1 MSMQLLSVDVDEQL
15 TVNPEAVRFLNESY
29 DALTVLS
36 FHGTKNSGKSALLR
50 EILQASEPTE
60 GEQSDGA
67 THPADV
73 AAPPADISGVWM
85 YVQETTY
92 AHAKRVVYLDVQ
104 CYGDNEG
111 LDARLFGIVSFLS
124 SNVIHGSVGHINE
137 HVFDEMNFL
146 QSAVHVLGDRPGLL
160 PALTWIVRDLS
171 SKDVK
176 AAVPSADP
184 ASDIDQQYLEAVLNP
199 KSSPFTSSLSWQILT
214 SFFPKRI
221 GAILPPTSSPAY
233 SKKVLRVRKSLVE
246 PSHVKEVRGVALH
259 GSIFCHVMALLC
271 ASPSNITSEVWGP
284 KWDDVL
290 RSDMLHL
297 VEVAFDVYKSTVDT
311 SICHDGHTSPPHHD
325 DRIEFPCDEGDVKTL
340 HVAGKAA
347 AQPFLAKAGALG
359 DDLAAL
365 AARLFHELSAAHVA
379 KWMDENDRASSA
391 QCLSV
396 LQRLHTDI
404 EHLIK
409 AKLQPQDDNNP
420 LRLVDF
426 KAILRAYQ
434 HSVQNM
440 VVEYASEAVGPQKMA
455 ALSQFFSTV
464 VPRFIEYL
472 VHLGDQT
479 MHRQTALVEQV
490 VVDGE
495 ATLADAVQAKA
506 AAMEAI
512 KSSQRQVQ
520 AKLVANLHLET
531 RIKQVLQDAVDDVT
545 DLHDQAKV
553 QGESLETQAFNNVRT
568 IVACML
574 VETVTG
580 TIVGRADG
588 GARAGGEPGDPG
600 RRTSVGRV
608 PDQTRRRR
616 GIWAQELEAAVL
628 FAAQEHP
635 VVRQDQG
642 RLRARQD
649 PQGVF
654 DRRQCDQGLCRRRRR
669 VRSVAAVHGPG
680 SVRLQARAVWVRPD
694 ARPSQGRW
702 RQRAHLLPAR
712 VDDGSQG
719 AMGRTSAPR
728 GHTGDSCKV

>member
-1 MSMQLLSVDVDEQL
+1 MSSATDSSHRVSQ
-15 TVNPEAVRFLNESY
+15 
-29 DALTVLS
+29 
-36 FHGTKNSGKSALLR
+36 NSGKSALLR

-73 AAPPADISGVWM
+73 AAPPADISYVIVSDPQSFYIYILTRCQLFRSGVWM

-259 GSIFCHVMALLC
+259 GSIFCH
-271 ASPSNITSEVWGP
+271 
-284 KWDDVL
+284 
-290 RSDMLHL
+290 
-297 VEVAFDVYKSTVDT
+297 
-311 SICHDGHTSPPHHD
+311 
-325 DRIEFPCDEGDVKTL
+325 FPCDEGDVKTL

-440 VVEYASEAVGPQKMA
+440 VVEYASEAVGPQKVVQIHCVVERTA
-455 ALSQFFSTV
+455 ERVLEVSQATQEDERALEGYLIKQGGGGVFGRKNWKQRNILSYAKTKDDYERGKILKEFSIVGSVIKDSADAGEGFEVWPPSTGQAV
-464 VPRFIEYL
+464 YDYKQGGMIEKRTTSVCL
-472 VHLGDQT
+472 NTIIDVGLFGSDPTLG
-479 MHRQTALVEQV
+479 RRK
-490 VVDGE
+490 VDGDSE
-495 ATLADAVQAKA
+495 RIFYLRAST
-506 AAMEAI
+506 MEV
-512 KSSQRQVQ
+512 KEQW
-520 AKLVANLHLET
+520 
-531 RIKQVLQDAVDDVT
+531 
-545 DLHDQAKV
+545 
-553 QGESLETQAFNNVRT
+553 
-568 IVACML
+568 
-574 VETVTG
+574 VE
-580 TIVGRADG
+580 
-588 GARAGGEPGDPG
+588 
-600 RRTSVGRV
+600 
-608 PDQTRRRR
+608 
-616 GIWAQELEAAVL
+616 
-628 FAAQEHP
+628 
-635 VVRQDQG
+635 
-642 RLRARQD
+642 RLR
-649 PQGVF
+649 
-654 DRRQCDQGLCRRRRR
+654 
-669 VRSVAAVHGPG
+669 
-680 SVRLQARAVWVRPD
+680 RAVIL
-694 ARPSQGRW
+694 AT
-702 RQRAHLLPAR
+702 RA
-712 VDDGSQG
+712 
-719 AMGRTSAPR
+719 
-728 GHTGDSCKV
+728 K

>member
-1 MSMQLLSVDVDEQL
+1 MSSATDSSHRVSQ
-15 TVNPEAVRFLNESY
+15 
-29 DALTVLS
+29 
-36 FHGTKNSGKSALLR
+36 NSGKSALLR

-73 AAPPADISGVWM
+73 AVPPADISYVIVSDPQSFYIYILTRCLLFRSGVWM
-85 YVQETTY
+85 YVQETAY

-124 SNVIHGSVGHINE
+124 SNVIHCSVGHINE

-259 GSIFCHVMALLC
+259 GSIFCHIMALLC
-271 ASPSNITSEVWGP
+271 ASPSNITS
-284 KWDDVL
+284 
-290 RSDMLHL
+290 
-297 VEVAFDVYKSTVDT
+297 
-311 SICHDGHTSPPHHD
+311 
-325 DRIEFPCDEGDVKTL
+325 EFPCDEGDVKTL

-455 ALSQFFSTV
+455 ALSQFYSTV

-472 VHLGDQT
+472 AHLGDQT
-479 MHRQTALVEQV
+479 MHRQTALVEVERTAERVLEVSQATQEDERALEGYLIKQGGGGV
-490 VVDGE
+490 FGRKNWKQRNILSYAKTKDDYERGKILKEFSIVGSVIKDSADAGEGFEVWPPSTGQAVYDYKQGLFGSDPTLGRRKVDGDSE
-495 ATLADAVQAKA
+495 RIFYLRAST
-506 AAMEAI
+506 MEV
-512 KSSQRQVQ
+512 KEQW
-520 AKLVANLHLET
+520 
-531 RIKQVLQDAVDDVT
+531 
-545 DLHDQAKV
+545 
-553 QGESLETQAFNNVRT
+553 
-568 IVACML
+568 
-574 VETVTG
+574 VE
-580 TIVGRADG
+580 
-588 GARAGGEPGDPG
+588 
-600 RRTSVGRV
+600 
-608 PDQTRRRR
+608 
-616 GIWAQELEAAVL
+616 
-628 FAAQEHP
+628 
-635 VVRQDQG
+635 
-642 RLRARQD
+642 RLR
-649 PQGVF
+649 
-654 DRRQCDQGLCRRRRR
+654 
-669 VRSVAAVHGPG
+669 
-680 SVRLQARAVWVRPD
+680 RAVIL
-694 ARPSQGRW
+694 ATH
-702 RQRAHLLPAR
+702 A
-712 VDDGSQG
+712 
-719 AMGRTSAPR
+719 
-728 GHTGDSCKV
+728 K